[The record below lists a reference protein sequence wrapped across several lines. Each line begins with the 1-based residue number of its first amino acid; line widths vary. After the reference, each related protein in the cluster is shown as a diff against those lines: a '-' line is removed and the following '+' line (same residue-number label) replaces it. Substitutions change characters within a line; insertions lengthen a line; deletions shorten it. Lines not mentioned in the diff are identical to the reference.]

1 MSPKM
6 PLNLA
11 DDGTVP
17 YHLRVPDIMS
27 ESGGPKTLVAD
38 PHGPNT
44 HLNQR
49 TQEVFVSDTKHGA
62 TKADGEKL
70 DRFDLLPWDII
81 MELAELYGIGA
92 RKYDDRN
99 WEKGMSWGRL
109 IRALFSHMAK
119 FLLRRKY
126 DPVDGQR
133 HIISVIWCGVALAY
147 YEKHEIGTDDRA
159 HVPKAVLEL
168 AETYVSSPPM
178 TKKEITDY
186 ELAQAEYDNTKP

>member
-1 MSPKM
+1 MPPKM
-6 PLNLA
+6 PLSA
-11 DDGTVP
+11 AQAAQYHHVIGT
-17 YHLRVPDIMS
+17 ISS
-27 ESGGPKTLVAD
+27 ETKVAD
-38 PHGPNT
+38 PQGSNS
-44 HLNQR
+44 HLNQK
-49 TQEVFVSDTKHGA
+49 TGEVFVDDVKGA

-81 MELAELYGIGA
+81 MEVAELYGIGA

-133 HIISVIWCGVALAY
+133 HIISVIWCGIALAY
-147 YEKHEIGTDDRA
+147 YEKHELGTDDRA
-159 HVPKAVLEL
+159 KVPKALDGLVHSLTGVNL
-168 AETYVSSPPM
+168 PM
-178 TKKEITDY
+178 TQKEISDY
-186 ELAQAEYDNTKP
+186 ERSQAAYNEGKPR